1 MVVDK
6 LENLM
11 QYQSLHPR
19 FPKAFAFLCD
29 LLEKGTE
36 NGRYELDDE
45 VYVNLLNDDTKTD
58 EGAKAESHR
67 RYIDVQLVIDGAEIM
82 CIPVKKP
89 EVAVAYREDK
99 DCMFY
104 APVMPSECHRLRMES
119 GEFVIFFAGE
129 LHAPMLSVSGKV
141 ETVRKAVLKVLA

>member
-19 FPKAFAFLCD
+19 FPKAFAFLGD
-29 LLEKGTE
+29 LLKNGAE
-36 NGRYELDDE
+36 NGRHVLDDE
-45 VYVNLLNDDTKTD
+45 VYVNLLNDDTKV
-58 EGAKAESHR
+58 EEMAKAESHR
-67 RYIDVQLVIDGAEIM
+67 KYIDVQLVIEGAEIM
-82 CIPVKKP
+82 AIPVEKP
-89 EVAVAYREDK
+89 EVAVAYQEEK
-99 DCMFY
+99 DFMLY
-104 APVMPSECHRLRMES
+104 APVMSEECHRLRMES
-119 GEFVIFFAGE
+119 GEFAIFFAGE